1 GPHPAAA
8 VDPLPM
14 RALQAQRT
22 AGSRLPRARV
32 SDGPPLPAVGRY
44 ASLAARAGP
53 VHLTYRQ
60 AWRLIAQL
68 RETASARGWA
78 LRAVAVTRDGVHT
91 VVAVRN
97 DPVPAVVIADLKGD
111 GSRALSTA
119 RGGAPRRW
127 WNEGGA
133 RTSLDDEAALSAAI
147 RRVRDQPGA
156 LATWVDPHWPWR

>member
-1 GPHPAAA
+1 
-8 VDPLPM
+8 
-14 RALQAQRT
+14 T